1 MDGGSVAAG
10 ASPRGRGLVRRSP
23 MREWSVDTY
32 RVCFEPRFEITPR
45 MLRQL
50 KAIEQT
56 TGFLKAVRLRPE
68 WIREVR
74 SRTNVQEALA
84 SLQIEG
90 SSLTLEHAF
99 ELARDVPQRELR
111 DSERE
116 FCNYLRA
123 FEATDSLQ
131 GQRNTVLG
139 RGDLLNLHRL
149 LVDGVRGG
157 RRGAGAFRRED
168 VKVGDVQ
175 DGEVLVHHQPPSWFQ
190 VDQAVSD
197 LLAWIEAGKVKA
209 KSESSADPW
218 VHPVIQAGIAQ
229 HRLVW
234 IHPFVD
240 GNGRTARMFTTLLLY
255 QRGYDFK
262 YLFEL
267 SSYYNTDRDAYYSAL
282 RTADAT
288 GDYTRWLTYF
298 LGGFAYQM
306 VAIQERARAGEG

>member
-1 MDGGSVAAG
+1 
-10 ASPRGRGLVRRSP
+10 
-23 MREWSVDTY
+23 
-32 RVCFEPRFEITPR
+32 

-68 WIREVR
+68 WIAEVR
-74 SRTNVQEALA
+74 SRTNVREALA

-99 ELARDVPQRELR
+99 DLAREAPQRDLR

-123 FEATDSLQ
+123 FEATDRLR
-131 GQRNTVLG
+131 GQRDAVLG
-139 RGDLLNLHRL
+139 KGDLRNLHRL
-149 LVDGVRGG
+149 LVEGVRGG
-157 RRGAGAFRRED
+157 RCSAGEFRRED

-175 DGEVLVHHQPPSWFQ
+175 DGEVIVHHHPPSWLQ
-190 VDQAVSD
+190 VEQEVEAVLDWVETS
-197 LLAWIEAGKVKA
+197 KVKGDGQG
-209 KSESSADPW
+209 DPW

-240 GNGRTARMFTTLLLY
+240 GNGRTARMATTLLLY

-267 SSYYNTDRDAYYSAL
+267 SSYYNRDRDAYYAAL

-288 GDYTRWLTYF
+288 GDYTQWLTYF

>member
-1 MDGGSVAAG
+1 
-10 ASPRGRGLVRRSP
+10 
-23 MREWSVDTY
+23 
-32 RVCFEPRFEITPR
+32 

-56 TGFLKAVRLRPE
+56 TGFLEAVRLRPE

-74 SRTNVQEALA
+74 NRTNVKEALA

-90 SSLTLEHAF
+90 SSLTLEQAF
-99 ELARDVPQRELR
+99 ELAREAPRRELR
-111 DSERE
+111 NSERE
-116 FCNYLRA
+116 FYNYLRA
-123 FEATDSLQ
+123 FETTDQLR
-131 GQRNTVLG
+131 GQRDAVLG
-139 RGDLLNLHRL
+139 KSDLRNLHHL
-149 LVDGVRGG
+149 LVEGVRGG
-157 RRGAGAFRRED
+157 RRCAGEFRRED
-168 VKVGDVQ
+168 VKVGDIQ
-175 DGEVLVHHQPPSWFQ
+175 GGEVVVYHHPPSWLQ
-190 VDQAVSD
+190 IEHEVEA
-197 LLAWIEAGKVKA
+197 LLEWIEASKVRGDGPG
-209 KSESSADPW
+209 DPW

-267 SSYYNTDRDAYYSAL
+267 SSYYSRDRDAYYAAL

-288 GDYTRWLTYF
+288 DDYTEWLTYF

-306 VAIQERARAGEG
+306 VDIKERARAGEDENSEAI